1 MSPPKPNLFT
11 LLILTSKAFEFQN
24 YKIYLFIYLTKL
36 QYAKLVYFRMIY
48 KKNIDKL
55 FINYKKTP

>member
-1 MSPPKPNLFT
+1 MIFLKKND
-11 LLILTSKAFEFQN
+11 I
-24 YKIYLFIYLTKL
+24 IYLTKL

>member
-1 MSPPKPNLFT
+1 M
-11 LLILTSKAFEFQN
+11 I
-24 YKIYLFIYLTKL
+24 LFIYLSNL

-55 FINYKKTP
+55 FINYKNLPKYNLIKSKLYLE

>member
-1 MSPPKPNLFT
+1 MIFLKKMILF
-11 LLILTSKAFEFQN
+11 
-24 YKIYLFIYLTKL
+24 IYLFIYLTKL

-55 FINYKKTP
+55 FINYKKLPKYNLVKSKLYLGRV

>member
-1 MSPPKPNLFT
+1 MIFLKKNDIIYLF
-11 LLILTSKAFEFQN
+11 
-24 YKIYLFIYLTKL
+24 IYLFIYLTKL

>member
-1 MSPPKPNLFT
+1 MILF
-11 LLILTSKAFEFQN
+11 
-24 YKIYLFIYLTKL
+24 IYLFIYLTKL

>member
-1 MSPPKPNLFT
+1 MIFFKKND
-11 LLILTSKAFEFQN
+11 I
-24 YKIYLFIYLTKL
+24 IYLFIYLTKL

>member
-1 MSPPKPNLFT
+1 MIFLKKND
-11 LLILTSKAFEFQN
+11 I
-24 YKIYLFIYLTKL
+24 IYLL

-55 FINYKKTP
+55 FINYKKTS